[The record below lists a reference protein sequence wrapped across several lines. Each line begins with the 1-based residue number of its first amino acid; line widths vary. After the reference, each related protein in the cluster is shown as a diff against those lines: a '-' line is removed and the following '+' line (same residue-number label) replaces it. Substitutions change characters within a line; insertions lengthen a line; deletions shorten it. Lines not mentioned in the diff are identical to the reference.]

1 MDLQVHGCTV
11 VAFHPESKG
20 IVIYLFPKDGSG
32 KGIIL
37 NINHGIVPQAIG
49 KTLTGVSQDKEISK
63 GNVTQHTTTLQEE
76 GIKERNDKTRTNLSY
91 VKSAG
96 A

>member
-1 MDLQVHGCTV
+1 MDLQMHGYTI

-20 IVIYLFPKDGSG
+20 IVIYLFPKDSSG
-32 KGIIL
+32 KGIVL
-37 NINHGIVPQAIG
+37 NNNNDIEPQAIG